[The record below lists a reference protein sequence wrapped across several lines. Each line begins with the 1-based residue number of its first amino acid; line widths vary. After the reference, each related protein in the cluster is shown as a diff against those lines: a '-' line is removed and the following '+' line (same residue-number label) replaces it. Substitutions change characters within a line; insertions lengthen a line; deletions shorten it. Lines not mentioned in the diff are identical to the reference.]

1 MRRQKGFT
9 LIELLIVVAIIG
21 IIAAIAIPNLLDA
34 LERARQKRSVADI
47 RSMVVALQNFRT
59 DFGGYPYSTCN
70 GDVVPKLS
78 GLTDKNGATVIVP
91 DLIQSMPSIDG
102 WNTAY
107 QYFGGPDGAV
117 QDSQLGKVVAL
128 HFCIFSAGAD
138 GANAAEP
145 DGSASAL
152 VISPAWCS
160 DPQPAVLPGT
170 RESHCY
176 QSDIVWGDSSFEQSP
191 EGKQKKC

>member
-1 MRRQKGFT
+1 MKKQKGFT

-34 LERARQKRSVADI
+34 IERARQKRSVSDVRA
-47 RSMVVALQNFRT
+47 MVIAMQEFRT
-59 DFGGYPYSTCN
+59 DFSGYPYSTCN
-70 GDVVPKLS
+70 GDVVPNLS
-78 GLTDKNGATVIVP
+78 GLLDAKGATVIVP
-91 DLIQSMPSIDG
+91 DLIQSVPRMDG

-107 QYFGGPDGAV
+107 QYSGGPDGAV
-117 QDSQLGKVVAL
+117 QNGWLGKVVAL
-128 HFCIFSAGAD
+128 HFCVFSLGSD
-138 GANAAEP
+138 RNPGGGT

-152 VISPAWCS
+152 VIAPAWCS

-191 EGKQKKC
+191 DGKQRKC